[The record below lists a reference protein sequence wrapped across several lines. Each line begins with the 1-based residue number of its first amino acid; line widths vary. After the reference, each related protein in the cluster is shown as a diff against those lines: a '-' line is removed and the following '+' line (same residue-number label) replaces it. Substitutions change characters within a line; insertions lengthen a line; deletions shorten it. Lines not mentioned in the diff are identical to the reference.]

1 MNHTRVL
8 LAVAVCTAVGV
19 ATLSGSLGA
28 DIGATSAGS
37 DRLGHGSAEV
47 TVERLPGTVRLLE
60 QGGSYDL
67 RVPAATVDVERLD
80 GRPGLVYKLRIAAL
94 GYARSTTA
102 FPESTGQHR
111 LTVAGG
117 SPSIEDRRERYEGEL
132 LVALRSGADQRVLER
147 RNVTVVVE

>member
-28 DIGATSAGS
+28 DIGPASGS
-37 DRLGHGSAEV
+37 DRLGHGSAAV
-47 TVERLPGTVRLLE
+47 TVERLPGTVRLVE
-60 QGGSYDL
+60 SDGGYDL
-67 RVPAATVDVERLD
+67 QVPAATVDVERLD
-80 GRPGLVYKLRIAAL
+80 GRPALVYKLRIAAL